1 MQEVRTIAG
10 WLKAQDWPPGSHI
23 VILSKNCAW
32 WIMADFAI
40 WMAGHLSVPFFPVA
54 RYAFAH
60 IPVSS

>member
-1 MQEVRTIAG
+1 
-10 WLKAQDWPPGSHI
+10 
-23 VILSKNCAW
+23 LSKNCAW